1 MNQQDLA
8 TTFRRLH
15 RHQPLVLPNAWDAG
29 SARVIERA
37 GAHAIATTSAGVSWT
52 LGRRDGHGLR
62 RSQAMDALRAIV
74 EAVRVP
80 VSADIESGYGSGTGD
95 DVADT
100 VAAVLDAG
108 AVGINLE
115 DSPGLEGGPLLAPEQ
130 QAERIRAARTV
141 AQAKGVDLFI
151 NARTDVY
158 LATAGESAERLENV
172 IQRAAIY
179 LDAGADGVFV
189 PAVTDIDTIAALVA
203 GIDAPLNIMA
213 GPGAPDIR
221 ELAKLG
227 VVRVSLGPALTLGAL
242 GFVER
247 AVNEVLTEGT
257 YHALDQGLSYGEAD
271 GLFADGLSV
280 DGLSVDA

>member
-8 TTFRRLH
+8 TTFRQLH
-15 RHQPLVLPNAWDAG
+15 RQQPLVLPNAWDAG

-37 GAHAIATTSAGVSWT
+37 GAQAIATTSAGVSWA

-62 RSQAMDALRAIV
+62 RSRAMDVLRAIV
-74 EAVRVP
+74 EAVHVP
-80 VSADIESGYGSGTGD
+80 VSADIESGYGTGTAD

-100 VAAVLDAG
+100 VTAVLDAG

-115 DSPGLEGGPLLAPEQ
+115 DAPGLEGEPLLAPEQ
-130 QAERIRAARTV
+130 QAERIRAARAV

-158 LATAGESAERLENV
+158 LAAAGEPAERLKNV
-172 IQRAAIY
+172 TQRAAIY

-189 PAVTDIDTIAALVA
+189 PAVTDVDTIAALAA

-213 GPGAPDIR
+213 GPGAPGTR
-221 ELAKLG
+221 ELVKLG
-227 VVRVSLGPALTLGAL
+227 VARVSLGPALALGVL

-247 AVNEVLTEGT
+247 AVSEALTEGT
-257 YHALDQGLSYGEAD
+257 YHALEQGLSYGEAD
-271 GLFADGLSV
+271 GLFAD
-280 DGLSVDA
+280 A